1 MSNKRTIIYF
11 ICLIIATFTIK
22 AQNGNHF
29 THTVSKGQTL
39 YSIARMYEVTVDEII
54 ALNPECAQKL
64 AIGYKLKIAQKKKS
78 ADATAPSSDKRYHT
92 IQSGETLYR
101 LGQMYGITPQAI
113 CAANPG
119 LSINNF
125 RTGEVILIPAAAQ
138 APEQP
143 AAVPEQPKEE
153 EKSAATTDIRTTH
166 KVEKGETLYSLARRY
181 GVTEEE
187 LLAANPQI
195 KKGKLKRKSV
205 IAIPFSQAELA
216 QKAKQE
222 QKKIEKEQ
230 SNAEIFRKIEE
241 EEEKNSAFT
250 GDALKVAVV
259 LPFMLDTYSPTE
271 QSRMVEYYEGFL
283 MAVERLKQY
292 GYSFEIDT
300 YDSGKASSSLAPL
313 LDSGKLDGCNIIF
326 GALHAKHNKELAQFA
341 QKKEIPLVIPFTTK
355 EDEIFRN
362 PMVYVVNTMQSYFFS
377 EVIDHFSRKFP
388 GANVIF
394 IENDNN
400 GNSKKEFVSTLK
412 KSLVKNKHPH
422 TSLSMDL
429 FSGQEPD
436 YASIKAAMK
445 SDRKNIFI
453 PTSGSETTLSS
464 LLSSML
470 LMKNDTINQLPEFNL
485 FGYPEWQIYANNMQS
500 KMYEVGTYFYTSF
513 FSHASFAETVRF
525 QQNYLQWYSHMY
537 QNIYPR
543 YSMLGYDT
551 GYYFLLAAS
560 KFGKNMGDNINKVS
574 FTPMQ
579 TGFKF
584 ERVNNWG
591 GFVNKK
597 IYFVHYTPEYKVE
610 KIDFDK

>member
-1 MSNKRTIIYF
+1 MSHKRTIIYF
-11 ICLIIATFTIK
+11 ICLIITTFTIK

-78 ADATAPSSDKRYHT
+78 ADATAPNSDKRYHT

-138 APEQP
+138 APAQP

-166 KVEKGETLYSLARRY
+166 KVEKGETLYSISRSY
-181 GVTEEE
+181 NITIDE

-195 KKGKLKRKSV
+195 KNRKLKRKST
-205 IAIPFSQAELA
+205 IAIPYSQKEIAEKK
-216 QKAKQE
+216 QQE
-222 QKKIEKEQ
+222 QAKIEKEQ

-241 EEEKNSAFT
+241 EEKLENT
-250 GDALKVAVV
+250 PIETLKVAVV
-259 LPFMLDTYSPTE
+259 LPFMIGTYNPSE

-292 GYSFEIDT
+292 GYSFDIHT
-300 YDSGKASSSLAPL
+300 YDTGKESNSLAPL
-313 LDSGKLDGCNIIF
+313 LDSGSLDGMNIIF
-326 GALHAKHNKELAQFA
+326 GALHPRHNKELARFA
-341 QKKEIPLVIPFTTK
+341 QKKEIPLVIPFTSK

-362 PMVYVVNTMQSYFFS
+362 PMVYVVNTMQSYFYS
-377 EVIDHFSRKFP
+377 EVTEHFTRKFA
-388 GANVIF
+388 GANIIF
-394 IENDNN
+394 IDNPN
-400 GNSKKEFVSTLK
+400 AANNKKEFIATLK
-412 KSLVKNKHPH
+412 KSLDKNKLTHKTLPH
-422 TSLSMDL
+422 DHFT
-429 FSGQEPD
+429 GTEPD
-436 YASIKAAMK
+436 YATIKSAMK
-445 SDRKNIFI
+445 EGGNNIFI
-453 PTSGSETTLSS
+453 PTSGSETTLST
-464 LLSSML
+464 LLAAMQI
-470 LMKNDTINQLPEFNL
+470 MKNDTINDLPQFTL
-485 FGYPEWQIYANNMQS
+485 FGYPEWQIYAKNQQS
-500 KMYEVGTYFYTSF
+500 KMYETDTYFYTSF
-513 FSHASFAETVRF
+513 FSHASFDEVTNFRN
-525 QQNYLQWYSHMY
+525 NYIQWYSHPY

-551 GYYFLLAAS
+551 GYYFLLAAA
-560 KFGKNMGDNINKVS
+560 KYGKAMADHIHEVS
-574 FTPMQ
+574 FTPIQ

-584 ERVNNWG
+584 QRVNNWG

-597 IYFVHYTPEYKVE
+597 IYFVHYTPEYRVE

>member
-1 MSNKRTIIYF
+1 MSHKRTIIYF
-11 ICLIIATFTIK
+11 VCLIIATFTLK
-22 AQNGNHF
+22 AQNDNHF
-29 THTVSKGQTL
+29 IHTVSKGQTL
-39 YSIARMYEVTVDEII
+39 YSIARMYEVSVNDII

-64 AIGYKLKIAQKKKS
+64 AIGYKLKIAQKQK
-78 ADATAPSSDKRYHT
+78 TANTTENNEKRYHT

-101 LGQMYGITPQAI
+101 LSQKYGITPQEI

-125 RTGEVILIPAAAQ
+125 RTGEVILIPRTQPTQQATTPAQ
-138 APEQP
+138 PQ
-143 AAVPEQPKEE
+143 KE
-153 EKSAATTDIRTTH
+153 EKSTATNIRTTH

-181 GVTEEE
+181 GLTEEE

-195 KKGKLKRKSV
+195 KKKKLKRKS
-205 IAIPFSQAELA
+205 IISIPYSQKELA

-230 SNAEIFRKIEE
+230 SNAEIFRKIEKE
-241 EEEKNSAFT
+241 EEEKNNQEK
-250 GDALKVAVV
+250 GQALKVAVV
-259 LPFMLDTYSPTE
+259 LPFMLDTYAPTE
-271 QSRMVEYYEGFL
+271 QTRMIEYYEGFL

-292 GYSFEIDT
+292 GYSFEINT
-300 YDSGKASSSLAPL
+300 YDTGKESNSLAPL
-313 LDSGKLDGCNIIF
+313 LNSGKLDDTNIIF

-341 QKKEIPLVIPFTTK
+341 KTKEIPLVIPFTSK

-362 PMVYVVNTMQSYFFS
+362 PMVYVVNTMQSYFYS
-377 EVIDHFSRKFP
+377 EVIDHFSHKFS

-394 IENDNN
+394 IENDNSN
-400 GNSKKEFVSTLK
+400 KKEFISTLK
-412 KSLVKNKHPH
+412 KNLDKKKQPH
-422 TSLSMDL
+422 TSLSMQL
-429 FSGQEPD
+429 FTGQEPD
-436 YASIKAAMK
+436 YLSIKAAMK

-464 LLSSML
+464 LLAPML
-470 LMKNDTINQLPEFNL
+470 LMKNDTVNQLPDFTL

-500 KMYEVGTYFYTSF
+500 KMYEVDTYFYTSI
-513 FSHASFAETVRF
+513 FSHASFVETTRF

-560 KFGKNMGDNINKVS
+560 KYGKDMSDNINKVT
-574 FTPMQ
+574 FTPIQ

>member
-1 MSNKRTIIYF
+1 MSYKRAIIYL
-11 ICLIIATFTIK
+11 ICLIIGTFTIK
-22 AQNGNHF
+22 AQNDNYF
-29 THTVSKGQTL
+29 IHTVSKGQTL
-39 YSIARMYEVTVDEII
+39 YSISRMYEVSVNDII
-54 ALNPECAQKL
+54 ALNPECANKL
-64 AIGYKLKIAQKKKS
+64 AIGYKLKIAQKNKS
-78 ADATAPSSDKRYHT
+78 TNINENKEQRYHT
-92 IQSGETLYR
+92 IQPGETLYR
-101 LGQMYGITPQAI
+101 LGHKYGITPQEI
-113 CAANPG
+113 CVANPG
-119 LSINNF
+119 LSIGNF
-125 RTGEVILIPAAAQ
+125 RAGEVILIPRTQ
-138 APEQP
+138 TVQQS
-143 AAVPEQPKEE
+143 V
-153 EKSAATTDIRTTH
+153 ATTQPQTEIKSTTETNIRTTH

-181 GVTEEE
+181 GITEDE
-187 LLAANPQI
+187 LLAANPEI
-195 KKGKLKRKSV
+195 KKNKLKRKSI
-205 IAIPFSQAELA
+205 IAIPYSKQELA
-216 QKAKQE
+216 QKAEQE
-222 QKKIEKEQ
+222 KKKIEKEQ

-241 EEEKNSAFT
+241 ENKNSQEQ

-259 LPFMLDTYSPTE
+259 LPFMLGTYSPTE
-271 QSRMVEYYEGFL
+271 QTRMVEYYEGFL

-292 GYSFEIDT
+292 GYSFEINT
-300 YDSGKASSSLAPL
+300 YDSGKESNSLSPL
-313 LDSGKLDGCNIIF
+313 LDSGKLDDANIIF
-326 GALHAKHNKELAQFA
+326 GALYPSHNKQLAQFA
-341 QKKEIPLVIPFTTK
+341 KKKEIPLVIPFTSK

-377 EVIDHFSRKFP
+377 EVIDHFTRNFS

-394 IENDNN
+394 IENDNSN
-400 GNSKKEFVSTLK
+400 KKEFVSTLK
-412 KSLVKNKHPH
+412 KNLDKNKQPH
-422 TSLSMDL
+422 TSLSMEL
-429 FSGQEPD
+429 FAGQEPD
-436 YASIKAAMK
+436 FLSIKAAMK

-464 LLSSML
+464 LLAPML
-470 LMKNDTINQLPEFNL
+470 LMKNDTINELPEFTL
-485 FGYPEWQIYANNMQS
+485 FGYPEWQIYASNMQS

-525 QQNYLQWYSHMY
+525 QQNYTDWYSRMY

-560 KFGKNMGDNINKVS
+560 KYGKAMGDNINNVS
-574 FTPMQ
+574 FTPIQ

>member
-1 MSNKRTIIYF
+1 
-11 ICLIIATFTIK
+11 
-22 AQNGNHF
+22 
-29 THTVSKGQTL
+29 
-39 YSIARMYEVTVDEII
+39 
-54 ALNPECAQKL
+54 
-64 AIGYKLKIAQKKKS
+64 
-78 ADATAPSSDKRYHT
+78 
-92 IQSGETLYR
+92 
-101 LGQMYGITPQAI
+101 
-113 CAANPG
+113 
-119 LSINNF
+119 
-125 RTGEVILIPAAAQ
+125 
-138 APEQP
+138 
-143 AAVPEQPKEE
+143 
-153 EKSAATTDIRTTH
+153 
-166 KVEKGETLYSLARRY
+166 
-181 GVTEEE
+181 
-187 LLAANPQI
+187 
-195 KKGKLKRKSV
+195 
-205 IAIPFSQAELA
+205 
-216 QKAKQE
+216 
-222 QKKIEKEQ
+222 
-230 SNAEIFRKIEE
+230 
-241 EEEKNSAFT
+241 
-250 GDALKVAVV
+250 
-259 LPFMLDTYSPTE
+259 
-271 QSRMVEYYEGFL
+271 
-283 MAVERLKQY
+283 
-292 GYSFEIDT
+292 
-300 YDSGKASSSLAPL
+300 
-313 LDSGKLDGCNIIF
+313 
-326 GALHAKHNKELAQFA
+326 
-341 QKKEIPLVIPFTTK
+341 
-355 EDEIFRN
+355 
-362 PMVYVVNTMQSYFFS
+362 
-377 EVIDHFSRKFP
+377 
-388 GANVIF
+388 
-394 IENDNN
+394 
-400 GNSKKEFVSTLK
+400 
-412 KSLVKNKHPH
+412 
-422 TSLSMDL
+422 MDL

>member
-1 MSNKRTIIYF
+1 MSHKRTIIYL
-11 ICLIIATFTIK
+11 ICLILCTFTLK
-22 AQNGNHF
+22 AQNDNHF
-29 THTVSKGQTL
+29 VHTVSKGQTL
-39 YSIARMYEVTVDEII
+39 YSIARMYEVSVNDII

-64 AIGYKLKIAQKKKS
+64 AIGYKLKIAQKNK
-78 ADATAPSSDKRYHT
+78 ATTTAATDNKRYHT
-92 IQSGETLYR
+92 IQAGETLYR
-101 LGQMYGITPQAI
+101 LSQKYGITPQEI

-119 LSINNF
+119 LSISNF
-125 RTGEVILIPAAAQ
+125 RTGEVILIPASQKAKQPAAT
-138 APEQP
+138 EQP
-143 AAVPEQPKEE
+143 AKVEE
-153 EKSAATTDIRTTH
+153 TKSTTTADIRTTH
-166 KVEKGETLYSLARRY
+166 KVEKGETVYSISRRY
-181 GVTEEE
+181 GITEEE
-187 LLAANPQI
+187 LIAANPQI
-195 KKGKLKRKSV
+195 KKNKLKRKSI
-205 IAIPFSQAELA
+205 IAIPYSQKEIA
-216 QKAKQE
+216 QKAEQE

-241 EEEKNSAFT
+241 EEEKNNTSI

-292 GYSFEIDT
+292 GYSFEINT
-300 YDSGKASSSLAPL
+300 YDSGKESNSLAPL
-313 LDSGKLDGCNIIF
+313 LESGKLDNCNIIF

-341 QKKEIPLVIPFTTK
+341 QKKEIPLVIPFTSK

-377 EVIDHFSRKFP
+377 EVIDHFSRKFA
-388 GANVIF
+388 GTNVIF

-400 GNSKKEFVSTLK
+400 GNNKKEFVSTLK
-412 KSLVKNKHPH
+412 KSLVKNNHAH
-422 TSLSMDL
+422 TSLSMEH
-429 FSGQEPD
+429 FIGQEPD

-445 SDRKNIFI
+445 ENCKNIFI
-453 PTSGSETTLSS
+453 PTSGSETTLST

-470 LMKNDTINQLPEFNL
+470 VMKNDTVNNLPDFTL

-500 KMYEVGTYFYTSF
+500 KMYEVGTYFYTSI
-513 FSHASFAETVRF
+513 FSHASFAETTRF
-525 QQNYLQWYSHMY
+525 QQNYIQWYSHMY

-560 KFGKNMGDNINKVS
+560 KYGKNMGDNINKVS
-574 FTPMQ
+574 FTPIQ

>member
-1 MSNKRTIIYF
+1 MSNKRVILYIIY
-11 ICLIIATFTIK
+11 LIICTFTLN
-22 AQNGNHF
+22 AQNENHF
-29 THTVSKGQTL
+29 VHTVSKGQTL
-39 YSIARMYEVTVDEII
+39 YSIARMYEVSVNDII

-64 AIGYKLKIAQKKKS
+64 AIGYKLKIAQKKK
-78 ADATAPSSDKRYHT
+78 AVNTNENYEKRYHT
-92 IQSGETLYR
+92 IQPGETLYR
-101 LGQMYGITPQAI
+101 LGQKYGITPQEI

-119 LSINNF
+119 LSIGNF
-125 RTGEVILIPAAAQ
+125 RAGEVIMIPRTQ
-138 APEQP
+138 TVQQP
-143 AAVPEQPKEE
+143 ATPAQPQEE
-153 EKSAATTDIRTTH
+153 VKNSATTEIRTTH

-181 GVTEEE
+181 GITEDE
-187 LLAANPQI
+187 LLAANPEI
-195 KKGKLKRKSV
+195 KKKKLKRKSI
-205 IAIPFSQAELA
+205 IAIPYSQKELA
-216 QKAKQE
+216 QKAEQE
-222 QKKIEKEQ
+222 KKKIEKEQ

-241 EEEKNSAFT
+241 EEDKNSLKE
-250 GDALKVAVV
+250 GEALKVAVV
-259 LPFMLDTYSPTE
+259 LPFMLGTYSPTE
-271 QSRMVEYYEGFL
+271 QTRMVEYYEGFL

-300 YDSGKASSSLAPL
+300 YDSGKESNSIAPL
-313 LDSGKLDGCNIIF
+313 LNSGKLDNANIIF
-326 GALHAKHNKELAQFA
+326 GALYPSHNKELAQFA
-341 QKKEIPLVIPFTTK
+341 KKKEIPLVIPFTSK

-377 EVIDHFSRKFP
+377 EVTDHFTRKFS

-394 IENDNN
+394 IESDNSN
-400 GNSKKEFVSTLK
+400 KKEFVSTLK
-412 KSLVKNKHPH
+412 KSLDKNKQPH
-422 TSLSMDL
+422 TSLSMEL
-429 FSGQEPD
+429 FAGHEPD
-436 YASIKAAMK
+436 FLSIKAAMK

-464 LLSSML
+464 LLAPML
-470 LMKNDTINQLPEFNL
+470 LMKNDTVNEIPEFTL
-485 FGYPEWQIYANNMQS
+485 FGYPEWQIYASNMQS
-500 KMYEVGTYFYTSF
+500 KMYEVGTYFYTSI
-513 FSHASFAETVRF
+513 FSHASFAETARF
-525 QQNYLQWYSHMY
+525 QQSYTEWYSHMY

-560 KFGKNMGDNINKVS
+560 KYGKNMADNINNVT
-574 FTPMQ
+574 FTPIQ